1 MQGKTFTEAAV
12 PKTNT
17 TWMIENAIARYS
29 SPSNGTDM
37 HVQLFRTRTGTTMQS
52 WSTDEGKTW
61 SFPQNSTLP
70 NPNSRVSAADSAALP
85 ILAKTNA
92 CCPVAAMPIPRF
104 TLLLGTLMHSSVKNL
119 AVLLGLTTAS

>member
-1 MQGKTFTEAAV
+1 MCLLYLRCALCQDGHDQIFFCMQGKTFTEAAV
-12 PKTNT
+12 PKTNA

-37 HVQLFRTRTGTTMQS
+37 HVQLFRTRTGTTLQS

-70 NPNSRVSAADSAALP
+70 NPNSRVCIP
-85 ILAKTNA
+85 TNA
-92 CCPVAAMPIPRF
+92 YC
-104 TLLLGTLMHSSVKNL
+104 
-119 AVLLGLTTAS
+119 

>member
-1 MQGKTFTEAAV
+1 MSFLPSMYVCQNSHDQVSLSMQGKTFTEAAV
-12 PKTNT
+12 PKTSA

-37 HVQLFRTRTGTTMQS
+37 HVQLFRTRTGTTLQS

-70 NPNSRVSAADSAALP
+70 NPNSRVCIP
-85 ILAKTNA
+85 MKTHYQIRRIL
-92 CCPVAAMPIPRF
+92 
-104 TLLLGTLMHSSVKNL
+104 H
-119 AVLLGLTTAS
+119 